1 MNNHRLFL
9 LFLLFWIVQSLVTA
23 LNTELYFDE
32 AYYWM
37 YSRFLDWGYFDH
49 PPAVAVIIWLG
60 SFLGKN
66 ELAVRLVNIL
76 MMSGSLAI
84 IYYLVKPNNVVVFC
98 LTLFSFLTFHLSGF
112 VTLPDTPF
120 FFFALVFMLAYRQ
133 FLRQDS
139 WLTVLGLGA
148 SAALMLYSKYHG
160 VLVILF
166 VVLSNPRLL
175 TNYRFYLAGLAGVLL
190 FLPHI
195 MWQVSHDFPSLQYHL
210 VDRGSSYK
218 ISQTLDYVFGNIPY
232 HGGLVSIAL
241 LIASF
246 GYRTADRWEQ
256 ALQWNL
262 YGTLVFFLLIT
273 FKGQYIEPNWT
284 IFCTFPLV
292 YLGYR
297 SVEQTRWFRTYRV
310 IAAVFAGLLLLI
322 KIHLITPLVDI
333 KKDRVWDF
341 HLSQNFAHEVV
352 ELAGDAMIVGND
364 YKAASL
370 LNFYADQPYYIP
382 ALNINGRAN
391 QYSLWQLDTLVCN
404 RDVVF
409 VNESLPGTVVEGRMR
424 KTLNVTPIRQLTA
437 PTLLN
442 LRNGAFEADDA
453 SVMVTLTA
461 EPLTDKNCAYNDQL
475 SLEFTLF
482 SGEADPL
489 VYQAPLAT
497 VNQQTSPQTY
507 RIPVTNPRIV
517 DRVLV
522 RVLSAKLQ
530 GGTNQYLVIDTTPEE
545 KDFSK

>member
-9 LFLLFWIVQSLVTA
+9 LFLLFWIVQSLITA
-23 LNTELYFDE
+23 ANTELYFDE

-37 YSRFLDWGYFDH
+37 YSRFPDWGYFDH
-49 PPAVAVIIWLG
+49 PPMVAVIIG
-60 SFLGKN
+60 MGNFLGKN
-66 ELAVRLVNIL
+66 ELAVRLVNVL

-84 IYYLVKPNNVVVFC
+84 IYYLVRPNNVAVFC

-120 FFFALVFMLAYRQ
+120 FFFALVFMLAYRR
-133 FLRQDS
+133 FLERAS
-139 WLTVLGLGA
+139 WLNVLGLGT

-160 VLVILF
+160 ALVILF

-175 TNYRFYLAGLAGVLL
+175 INPRFYLAGLVGVFL

-195 MWQVSHDFPSLQYHL
+195 VWQVNHNFPSLQYHL

-218 ISQTLDYVFGNIPY
+218 ISQTLDYVLGNIPY
-232 HGGLVSIAL
+232 HGGLVSVAL

-246 GYRTADRWEQ
+246 SYRTADRWER

-262 YGTLVFFLLIT
+262 YGTLIFFFLIT

-297 SVEQTRWFRTYRV
+297 SVEQVRWFRTYRV
-310 IAAVFAGLLLLI
+310 IATLFAGLLLLI

-341 HLSQNFAHEVV
+341 HLSRNFARKVV

-364 YKAASL
+364 YKATSL
-370 LNFYADQPYYIP
+370 LNFYANQPYYIS

-404 RDVVF
+404 RDVAF
-409 VNESLPGTVVEGRMR
+409 VNQHLPGPAVEGRMH
-424 KTLNVTPIRQLTA
+424 KTLNVTPIEQFSS
-437 PTLLN
+437 PTLFTLSK
-442 LRNGAFEADDA
+442 GTFATEDA
-453 SVMVTLTA
+453 SVRVVLTVG
-461 EPLTDKNCAYNDQL
+461 PPPDGSCTYDDQL
-475 SLEFTLF
+475 SLEFTLI
-482 SGEADPL
+482 SGETDPWMH
-489 VYQAPLAT
+489 QEPLT
-497 VNQQTSPQTY
+497 ITNQSAIRQSY
-507 RIPVTNPRIV
+507 RIPVKNPLTI
-517 DRVLV
+517 DKV
-522 RVLSAKLQ
+522 RVRILSTKLQ
-530 GGTNQYLVIDTTPEE
+530 GGTYQYLMIDGNP
-545 KDFSK
+545 

>member
-9 LFLLFWIVQSLVTA
+9 LFLLFWIAQSLVTA

-84 IYYLVKPNNVVVFC
+84 IYYLVNPNNVAVFC

-160 VLVILF
+160 ALVILF
-166 VVLSNPRLL
+166 VVLSNLRLL
-175 TNYRFYLAGLAGVLL
+175 TNYRFYLAGLIGVLL

-195 MWQVSHDFPSLQYHL
+195 MWQVNHDFPSLQYHL
-210 VDRGSSYK
+210 VDRGSLYK
-218 ISQTLDYVFGNIPY
+218 VRQTLDYLLGNVPY
-232 HGGLVSIAL
+232 HGGLVSVAL

-246 GYRTADRWEQ
+246 GYRTADRWER

-262 YGTLVFFLLIT
+262 YGTLVFFFLIT

-297 SVEQTRWFRTYRV
+297 SVEQVRWFRTYRI

-322 KIHLITPLVDI
+322 KIHLIAPLVNI

-341 HLSQNFAHEVV
+341 HLSRNFAHEVV
-352 ELAGDAMIVGND
+352 GLAGDALIVGND
-364 YKAASL
+364 YQTASL

-382 ALNINGRAN
+382 SLNINSRAN

-409 VNESLPGTVVEGRMR
+409 VNQHLPGKAVEGRMH
-424 KTLNVTPIRQLTA
+424 KTLNVTPIEQLSS
-437 PTLLN
+437 PTLLA
-442 LRNGAFEADDA
+442 LSNGTFTADNA
-453 SVMVTLTA
+453 SVRIVLTI
-461 EPLTDKNCAYNDQL
+461 EPPSGRNCAYNDQL

-482 SGEADPL
+482 REEADPL
-489 VYQAPLAT
+489 VHQEPLAAM
-497 VNQQTSPQTY
+497 NQGATKLAY
-507 RIPVTNPRIV
+507 RIPITNPQAV
-517 DRVLV
+517 DKVLV
-522 RVLSAKLQ
+522 RVLSAELQ
-530 GGTNQYLVIDTTPEE
+530 GGTNQYLVIDTRP
-545 KDFSK
+545 